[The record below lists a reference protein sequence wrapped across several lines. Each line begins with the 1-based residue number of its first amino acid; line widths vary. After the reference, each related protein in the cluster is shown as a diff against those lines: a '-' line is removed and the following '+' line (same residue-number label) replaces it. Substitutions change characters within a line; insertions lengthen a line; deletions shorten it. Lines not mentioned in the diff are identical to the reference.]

1 MEAPLLRRRL
11 PSCGVRNGRRRRRSW
26 LLSHPALLVLATLAH
41 AQASGR
47 ASLRSRSLQWPLTSA
62 VKSRH
67 ISGVVIAAWTSSRGT
82 RSSLTFS
89 QFTPSLVLLRTLI
102 GSRRLGQGPLAILSP
117 GRCLHHYDLSREVN
131 LLAHQ
136 SSLSG
141 EFLTFRPLMAQPS
154 RRGVGRGRIFD
165 RSRIFHEQLFGTGSY
180 MCGSPGPASAG
191 DDYMVQ
197 NAGMYMGGSSGSASE
212 IFLWNGYGC
221 LLRSSFG
228 TNVMGSAPH

>member
-26 LLSHPALLVLATLAH
+26 LLSHPAFLVLATLAH

-67 ISGVVIAAWTSSRGT
+67 IYGVVIAAWTSSRGT

-89 QFTPSLVLLRTLI
+89 QFTPSLVLLRTFL
-102 GSRRLGQGPLAILSP
+102 GSRRL

-136 SSLSG
+136 SSLSR
-141 EFLTFRPLMAQPS
+141 EFLTFRPLMAQPG
-154 RRGVGRGRIFD
+154 RRGVGRGRISD
-165 RSRIFHEQLFGTGSY
+165 RSRIIHEQLFGTGSY
-180 MCGSPGPASAG
+180 MCGSSGPASAG

-197 NAGMYMGGSSGSASE
+197 SAGMDMGGSSWTASE
-212 IFLWNGYGC
+212 IFLWNGYSC

-228 TNVMGSAPH
+228 TNVMGFGASLTSVH